1 MKIYPAI
8 DLMKGRAVRLT
19 QGDYGRVEVYGDDPV
34 AVAEEFYERGSRCL
48 HVVDLDG
55 ARSGKLINYKI
66 IKEITSA
73 VAGMFVQV
81 GGGIRSMQSI
91 DKYLSAG
98 ASRVIIGTAA
108 VNDPEFLKAAA
119 SWYGDSVAVGVDARG
134 GRVAINGW
142 LMETDADSIEFCRR
156 LLNMGIGTVI
166 YTDIER
172 DGLLSGTNLD
182 AYRVLSSM
190 EGLDV
195 IASGGISSMEEI
207 RALRELGIA
216 GAIVGKALYTG
227 RLELE
232 EVLEA
237 AGCLNRE

>member
-1 MKIYPAI
+1 MKIFPAI
-8 DLMKGRAVRLT
+8 DLLKGRAVRLT

-34 AVAEEFYERGSRCL
+34 AVAQEFYDRGARCL

-55 ARSGKLINYKI
+55 ARDGRPKNYGV
-66 IKEITSA
+66 IKEITAA
-73 VAGMFVQV
+73 VDMFVQM
-81 GGGIRSMQSI
+81 GGGIRSTRSI

-98 ASRVIIGTAA
+98 ASRVILGTAA

-119 SWYGDSVAVGVDARG
+119 SWYGDAIAVGVDAHG
-134 GRVAINGW
+134 GKVAINGW
-142 LMETDADSIEFCRR
+142 QTVTDMDGIEFCRR
-156 LLNMGIGTVI
+156 LLDIGIGTVI

-172 DGLLSGTNLD
+172 DGLLCGANLD
-182 AYRVLSSM
+182 AYRVLCGI

-195 IASGGISSMEEI
+195 IASGGISSLEEI
-207 RALRELGIA
+207 AALRELGMA

-237 AGCLNRE
+237 AGCLQ